1 LPNHF
6 FYMKP
11 NDQSQAN
18 EEMICAMTA
27 NQKVELKVLGM
38 ACGGCSAAVEKA
50 LRNLEGVASARVDL
64 AKKTAYVD
72 YDAEKLALEDLKKA
86 VSNAGYKIG

>member
-1 LPNHF
+1 
-6 FYMKP
+6 M
-11 NDQSQAN
+11 
-18 EEMICAMTA
+18 EMIQIMAA

-38 ACGGCSAAVEKA
+38 ACGGCSTAVEKA

-72 YDAEKLALEDLKKA
+72 YDTGKITLEDLKKA
-86 VSNAGYKIG
+86 VLGAGYKIG

>member
-1 LPNHF
+1 
-6 FYMKP
+6 M
-11 NDQSQAN
+11 
-18 EEMICAMTA
+18 EMIQIMAA

-72 YDAEKLALEDLKKA
+72 YDAEKTTLESLKKA
-86 VSNAGYKIG
+86 VQAAGYKIG

>member
-1 LPNHF
+1 
-6 FYMKP
+6 M
-11 NDQSQAN
+11 
-18 EEMICAMTA
+18 EMIQIMAA

-72 YDAEKLALEDLKKA
+72 YDAEKTTLEALKKA
-86 VSNAGYKIG
+86 VQAAGYKIG